1 MTNSIYDKITASG
14 TSATDFKQRMVETF
28 SGDALDTNRWEQKNY
43 SGTGTFAMVDG
54 ADGGF
59 SITTASD
66 TNARNSGIEFNN
78 IRPFSHTG
86 SVWITVFRTVTA
98 SNNQVVV
105 GLVDNAY
112 SGGGYYQVRNRQ
124 GNTYYQLQTRSDAAG
139 STSTDTTTNT
149 DTSWHVHKGQVD
161 GINAT
166 LHIDGVQAVTTTST
180 VPNDRMEPVFDVLNH
195 TSAQANEAR
204 IRYLEVY
211 NT

>member
-1 MTNSIYDKITASG
+1 MVDTQESLYEQLYSLSTIA
-14 TSATDFKQRMVETF
+14 KQRFVENF
-28 SGDALDTNRWEQKNY
+28 SGDSLDTDRWHQGSY
-43 SGTGTFAMVDG
+43 SGTGTFTMIDG
-54 ADGGF
+54 VDGGF

-112 SGGGYYQVRNRQ
+112 SGGGYYHVRNRQ
-124 GNTYYQLQTRSDAAG
+124 GSTYYALQTRNDTVG
-139 STSTDTTTNT
+139 STTTDTAINT
-149 DTSWHVHKGQVD
+149 DTSWHVHKGEVD
-161 GINAT
+161 GTNAT

-180 VPNDRMEPVFDVLNH
+180 IPNDRMEPHFNVLNH

-204 IRYLEVY
+204 IRYLECY